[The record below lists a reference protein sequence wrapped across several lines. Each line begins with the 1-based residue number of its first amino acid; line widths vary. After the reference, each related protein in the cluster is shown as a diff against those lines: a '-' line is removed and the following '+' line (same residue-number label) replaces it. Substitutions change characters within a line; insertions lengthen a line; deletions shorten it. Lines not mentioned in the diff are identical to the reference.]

1 MRSSRPLIIALFC
14 SAASLHAQYFVSPT
28 GSNTNPGTA
37 ASPFLTLN
45 HAASVAAA
53 GSVITMLPGTYGNEQ
68 GVITLGT
75 KNLVVRGSGAANT
88 LIRPNTVLTRNLDVS
103 LTATPNVVAH
113 RLGIYVNGTARVDFR
128 DLTVDGN
135 FAPPTSPAR
144 LTGIHV
150 QGGADV
156 TFDRVTV
163 TNCRPAVWGA
173 SDAAGIVVRGNVPG
187 NATTAV
193 MRDCT
198 VVEFGQFAVKAQLL
212 AEVDVQETG
221 IAGAGSATGGPDQ
234 YGIVAE
240 VGAVAVARNNVIA
253 NLAGSASI
261 GVQLMEQ
268 GSGCAIEGNRIGVV
282 ATGVEVKRLA
292 LAIEPVSVRA
302 NRIGGAV
309 RALSIEGNAGATIAG
324 NVLHSASS
332 QDSVPAYDDTPG
344 TNLWVGNY
352 YPTVTGSSLAI
363 PGGTNVDSSPVQ
375 GVPQFPAVTRVA
387 MTNNMAPAA
396 VVAAELSG
404 DSSTDFAAAGGTSS
418 TPSLVIGL
426 RSGTAFTQSAVSFG
440 SSNTRVVAM
449 TTGEFNGSPG
459 TDLAV
464 LTAANSSDASGNAV
478 HVFANNGSG
487 TFTLLATHVLTGAI
501 SPTGIAA
508 GELSGTAPQDLA
520 ISDAGAQLLAPGMV
534 MVLTNGGSGAAW
546 TGATLTTTLTAGANG
561 IAIGDLDGDT
571 VADLAVAE
579 GSGTVGKVH
588 LLRNAGAGSFTALL
602 GSPFTTDLNT
612 VSVAIA
618 DLDGDGDSD
627 VVSSSI
633 AGGLP
638 LQRGGMSTLI
648 NSGSGFAQVN
658 RPCEFGPTAIVVA
671 TLDDDQQFGATR
683 PEVLVVDTIV
693 NRVANLG
700 THEAGIGLVGG
711 GLISGFDRPVALAA
725 GNLDGDTFTDLVAA
739 EPARLGIAIANA
751 KPSPRAD
758 TYGFGCP
765 GTGNRVPRLE
775 TRGVPGVAVQPN
787 SSFQV
792 GLADALPFSLA
803 AFVASFS
810 PAPVLVPCSLMVG
823 SIDTSFFIITDF
835 GGRGAINLAIPAS
848 PDLAG
853 LALYMQG
860 GVLDSA
866 ATTSFFPGYSLTA
879 GLRIRVGN

>member
-1 MRSSRPLIIALFC
+1 MRSSRPLFLALFC

-28 GSNTNPGTA
+28 GNNSNPGTA

-75 KNLVVRGSGAANT
+75 KNLVVQGSGAVNT
-88 LIRPNTVLTRNLDVS
+88 VIRPNTTLTTNVDVS
-103 LTATPNVVAH
+103 LTATPNLVAH
-113 RLGIYVNGTARVDFR
+113 RLGIFVNGTARVDFR

-135 FAPPTSPAR
+135 FAPPASPAR

-156 TFDRVTV
+156 TLDRVKV
-163 TNCRPAVWGA
+163 TRCRPAVWGA
-173 SDAAGIVVRGNVPG
+173 SDDSGVVVRGNVAG
-187 NATTAV
+187 NATSAV
-193 MRDCT
+193 LRECT
-198 VVEFGQFAVKAQLL
+198 VDEFGRFAVKAQLL

-221 IAGAGSATGGPDQ
+221 IAGAGNATGGPDQ
-234 YGIVAE
+234 CGIVAE
-240 VGAVAVARNNVIA
+240 VGAVAVARHNVIA

-261 GVQLMEQ
+261 GIQLMEQ
-268 GSGCAIEGNRIGVV
+268 GAGCAIEGNRIGVV
-282 ATGVEVKRLA
+282 ATGVEVKRLTPS
-292 LAIEPVSVRA
+292 IEPISVRS

-309 RALSIEGNAGATIAG
+309 RALSIEGNAGATVAG

-332 QDSVPAYDDTPG
+332 QDAVPAFDDTTG
-344 TNLWVGNY
+344 ANLWTGNY
-352 YPTVTGSSLAI
+352 YPAVTGSSLAI
-363 PGGTNVDSSPVQ
+363 PGGSNTDTSPVQ
-375 GVPQFPAVTRVA
+375 GIPEFPAVTRVA
-387 MTNNMAPAA
+387 MTNNMAPVA
-396 VVAAELSG
+396 VVAGELSG
-404 DSSTDFAAAGGTSS
+404 DTNDDFAAAGS
-418 TPSLVIGL
+418 TASGPSLVVGL
-426 RSGTAFTQSAVSFG
+426 CGSSTFTQTALNFG

-449 TTGEFNGSPG
+449 AAGEFNGSAG

-464 LTAANSSDASGNAV
+464 LTAANGTDTSGHAV
-478 HVFANNGSG
+478 FVFANNGSG
-487 TFTLLATHVLTGAI
+487 SFSLLATQVLSGVV
-501 SPTGIAA
+501 SPTGLAA
-508 GELSGTAPQDLA
+508 GELSGAAPQDLA
-520 ISDAGAQLLAPGMV
+520 VSDAGSQLLAPGKV
-534 MVLTNGGSGAAW
+534 LVLTNGGTGASW
-546 TGATLTTTLTAGANG
+546 TSATLTTALTAAANG

-579 GSGTVGKVH
+579 GSGTLGAVH
-588 LLRNAGAGSFTALL
+588 LLRNAGAGSFTALT

-612 VSVAIA
+612 TSVAIA
-618 DLDGDGDSD
+618 DLDGDGDRD
-627 VVSSSI
+627 VVSSSM

-648 NSGSGFAQVN
+648 NSGSNFAQVK
-658 RPCEFGPTAIVVA
+658 RPTEFGPAAIVVA
-671 TLDDDQQFGATR
+671 SLDDDQQFGASR

-711 GLISGFDRPVALAA
+711 GIISGFDRPVALAA
-725 GNLDGDTFTDLVAA
+725 GNWNLDTFTDLIAA
-739 EPARLGIAIANA
+739 EPARLGVALANA
-751 KPSPRAD
+751 KPSARAD

-775 TRGVPGVAVQPN
+775 TRGVPGVATQPN

-810 PAPVLVPCSLMVG
+810 QAPVLVPCSLMVG

-835 GGRGAINLAIPAS
+835 SGKGAINLAIPAS
-848 PDLAG
+848 PDVRG

-866 ATTSFFPGYSLTA
+866 ATTSIFPGYSLTA